1 MSKAKDAIG
10 QILYLGSVILGVVS
24 LFLPA
29 LRVSSSVSS
38 DPGTY
43 EEFSAL
49 NQEQVSSMFT
59 ANKMTGAFFI
69 AIAVLSLYFM
79 FVKFNKIA
87 IFVFPVYSVIE
98 VLVVLNNANTFN
110 ETLKMNISDISFAIN
125 VEVLYGVYLF
135 GVAALAAIVSAVLT
149 IMQYNKYYN

>member
-10 QILYLGSVILGVVS
+10 QIMYLASVILGLVS

-29 LRVSSSVSS
+29 LRVSFTVNS
-38 DPGTY
+38 DNELLSG
-43 EEFSAL
+43 L
-49 NQEQVSSMFT
+49 DQEVVSSMFA
-59 ANKMTGAFFI
+59 ANKLTGAFFI
-69 AIAVLSLYFM
+69 AVALLSLYFM
-79 FVKFNKIA
+79 FVKFNKLV
-87 IFVFPVYSVIE
+87 IFAFPVYSVIE
-98 VLVVLNNANTFN
+98 VLVILNNSANMN
-110 ETLKMNISDISFAIN
+110 DSMSMTLNSMDFAFN